1 MDRNC
6 VEDICNVMR
15 DILLVCEI
23 LNCNRYNKML
33 DDSINRIR
41 SDVDEIESKY
51 T

>member
-1 MDRNC
+1 MDKNC

-15 DILLVCEI
+15 DILLVCEF

-33 DDSINRIR
+33 DDSIKRIK
-41 SDVDEIESKY
+41 SDVNEIESKY